1 MPDDQDPNLSDL
13 QARAWDRSSSYI
25 SDPDLHPDADYHVL
39 LEIDNSS
46 FLDFKGITLHTGIFE
61 FNEATN
67 LNFDEMRFL
76 YPTYDGRMLKDGQ
89 LPLYNN
95 RIQPVSL
102 KGRPD
107 LDEVPDSNISFTV
120 TDYESFVKVEFKGI
134 VPDLFQEGSGVVA
147 LGYLNDEVFYAEE
160 VLAKHDEN
168 YMPPN
173 IEINN
178 DS

>member
-1 MPDDQDPNLSDL
+1 MNQI
-13 QARAWDRSSSYI
+13 RKKR
-25 SDPDLHPDADYHVL
+25 
-39 LEIDNSS
+39 
-46 FLDFKGITLHTGIFE
+46 
-61 FNEATN
+61 
-67 LNFDEMRFL
+67 
-76 YPTYDGRMLKDGQ
+76 
-89 LPLYNN
+89 LYN
-95 RIQPVSL
+95 ILLVSL
-102 KGRPD
+102 FSVSGISLILYSLNSN
-107 LDEVPDSNISFTV
+107 LDYFFTPTELKEQNISSDKRIKIGGMVLEGSVFRNDSNISFTV

-160 VLAKHDEN
+160 ILAKHDEN